1 MLTQEYILFHCMEL
15 VTCASLVSCYY
26 SFSFIEDLPQSI
38 FSEYCE
44 KYAKPTD
51 AGVAPD
57 EKSSDE
63 ELTEDEYASSDEEVA
78 GKADP

>member
-1 MLTQEYILFHCMEL
+1 MFTSVMNIIFVASFYYIIITLYWVLQQIFLF
-15 VTCASLVSCYY
+15 
-26 SFSFIEDLPQSI
+26 P
-38 FSEYCE
+38 EYCQ
-44 KYAKPTD
+44 KYAKPED

-78 GKADP
+78 GKADL